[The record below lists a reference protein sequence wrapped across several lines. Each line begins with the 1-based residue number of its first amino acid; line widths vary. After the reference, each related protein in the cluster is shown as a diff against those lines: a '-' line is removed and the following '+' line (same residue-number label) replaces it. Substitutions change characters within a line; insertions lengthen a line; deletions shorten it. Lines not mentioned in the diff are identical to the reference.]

1 MKRRVRSKKSK
12 NGYALLYDV
21 IIIALGILVTIVLVK
36 LGLINA
42 LVISLG
48 DYSAL
53 ASFVAGIF
61 FTSTFTIAP
70 ASVAIINIASH
81 APIPVVAT
89 WAALGAMLGDLIL
102 FFFIRD
108 RFAEDLKSAIGK
120 SRVKH
125 VLHSFHFGFMKWLSP
140 VLGAVI
146 IASPLP
152 DELGLSLMGISRVK
166 VAVLIPISY
175 VMNFVGV
182 YLIVGF
188 ANLIS

>member
-1 MKRRVRSKKSK
+1 MRRTKK

-21 IIIALGILVTIVLVK
+21 IIIALGILATIILVK
-36 LGLINA
+36 LGIISA
-42 LVISLG
+42 LVTSLG
-48 DYSAL
+48 DYTAL

-70 ASVAIINIASH
+70 ASVAIINIAQH
-81 APIPVVAT
+81 APVPVVAT

-108 RFAEDLKSAIGK
+108 RFAEDLRSAIGK
-120 SRVKH
+120 RKINH
-125 VLHSFHFGFMKWLSP
+125 LLHSFHLGFMKWLAP
-140 VLGAVI
+140 VLGALI

-152 DELGLSLMGISRVK
+152 DELGLSLLGISRIK
-166 VAVLIPISY
+166 ATVLMPIAY
-175 VMNFVGV
+175 VMNFIGV
-182 YLIVGF
+182 YIIVGF